1 MLLIAATAGG
11 FDLGARDLGWVM
23 DKTARTPP
31 LDSDTELVSAKDV
44 FADIVAGIAPASVV
58 YRDERVMAF
67 MDLQPI
73 NAGHVL
79 VTPVQ
84 PARFLA
90 ELDEAVAAHLFVVA
104 QWVAQAIRDSGLP
117 CSGIAMFLA
126 DGASAG
132 QEVRRVHLHVFPRF
146 EGDGFDFTFPE
157 RYFAALPERQELDE
171 VAGKIAAV
179 LESG

>member
-1 MLLIAATAGG
+1 MN
-11 FDLGARDLGWVM
+11 
-23 DKTARTPP
+23 KSARTPP
-31 LDSDTELVSAKDV
+31 LDSDIELIAATDV
-44 FADIVAGIAPASVV
+44 FADIVAGTAPASVV

-73 NAGHVL
+73 NASHVL
-79 VTPVQ
+79 VVPVQ

-90 ELDEAVAAHLFVVA
+90 ELDASVAAHLFVVA
-104 QWVAQAIRDSGLP
+104 QRVAQAIRDSGLP
-117 CSGIAMFLA
+117 CSGIAMFLS

-146 EGDGFDFTFPE
+146 EGDGFGFTFPE

-171 VAGKIAAV
+171 AAGKIAAA
-179 LESG
+179 LE

>member
-1 MLLIAATAGG
+1 MNE
-11 FDLGARDLGWVM
+11 
-23 DKTARTPP
+23 TARTPP
-31 LDSDTELVSAKDV
+31 LGNDAELIAAKDV
-44 FADIVAGIAPASVV
+44 FADIVAGTAPASVV

-79 VTPVQ
+79 VVPVQ

-90 ELDEAVAAHLFVVA
+90 ELDASVAAHLFVIA
-104 QWVAQAIRDSGLP
+104 QRVAQAIRDSGLR
-117 CSGIAMFLA
+117 CSGINMLLA

-146 EGDGFDFTFPE
+146 EGDGFGFTFPE

-171 VAGKIAAV
+171 VAGKIAAG
-179 LESG
+179 LE

>member
-1 MLLIAATAGG
+1 MNE
-11 FDLGARDLGWVM
+11 R
-23 DKTARTPP
+23 ARTPP
-31 LDSDTELVSAKDV
+31 LGSDAELIAAKDV
-44 FADIVAGIAPASVV
+44 FADIVAGVAPASVV

-79 VTPVQ
+79 VIPLQ

-90 ELDEAVAAHLFVVA
+90 ELDALVAAHLFVIA
-104 QWVAQAIRDSGLP
+104 QQVAQAIRDSGLR
-117 CSGIAMFLA
+117 CSGINMLLA

-146 EGDGFDFTFPE
+146 EGDGFGFTFPE

-171 VAGKIAAV
+171 VAGKIAAG
-179 LESG
+179 LE